1 MYKIGEAARLL
12 GLSTE
17 ALRYYERKG
26 LIVPHKDSA
35 SNYRYF
41 DASQINHLLNM
52 QKYQKLGFTLYELMD
67 LFESR
72 GNDMFLELMEQKEK
86 ELLQES
92 VSMSLRLHSIHLS
105 LECIALEYQTTPSRV
120 ERGIRHAIE
129 VAWNRGNAH
138 VIHKIFGYTISME
151 RSKPT
156 NSEFI
161 AMLSDK
167 IHMEET
173 RV

>member
-26 LIVPHKDSA
+26 LIVPHKDSV

-72 GNDMFLELMEQKEK
+72 GNDMFLELMEQK
-86 ELLQES
+86 
-92 VSMSLRLHSIHLS
+92 
-105 LECIALEYQTTPSRV
+105 
-120 ERGIRHAIE
+120 
-129 VAWNRGNAH
+129 
-138 VIHKIFGYTISME
+138 
-151 RSKPT
+151 
-156 NSEFI
+156 
-161 AMLSDK
+161 
-167 IHMEET
+167 
-173 RV
+173 